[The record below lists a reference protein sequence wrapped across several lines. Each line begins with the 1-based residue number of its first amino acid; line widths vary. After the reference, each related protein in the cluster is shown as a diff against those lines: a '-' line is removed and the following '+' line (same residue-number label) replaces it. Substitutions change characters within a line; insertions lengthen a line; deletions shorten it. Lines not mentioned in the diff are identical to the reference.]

1 MCVFLPT
8 CLSVCLVVCVSAHS
22 VTTSNRQA
30 SAQCCKCVYA
40 YQRKCVVTLLHKQ
53 TNNCVCAVV
62 LVCMNRTDN
71 MCLSGQ
77 VSFCMR
83 ELVPICLS
91 FYSSAQLSVHTKKQA
106 YRLYYSAIRIGGSG
120 WRRFGSGWRCVLI
133 YNRLNRSVSL
143 PLKPIPKTGSRLFV
157 LAGD

>member
-1 MCVFLPT
+1 
-8 CLSVCLVVCVSAHS
+8 
-22 VTTSNRQA
+22 
-30 SAQCCKCVYA
+30 
-40 YQRKCVVTLLHKQ
+40 
-53 TNNCVCAVV
+53 
-62 LVCMNRTDN
+62 

-77 VSFCMR
+77 ASFYMR
-83 ELVPICLS
+83 ELAPICLS

-120 WRRFGSGWRCVLI
+120 WRRFGSGWRCVLV

-157 LAGD
+157 LADD

>member
-22 VTTSNRQA
+22 VTISNRQA
-30 SAQCCKCVYA
+30 FAQCCKCVYA
-40 YQRKCVVTLLHKQ
+40 HQRKCVVTLLHKQ
-53 TNNCVCAVV
+53 TNSFVCEVV
-62 LVCMNRTDN
+62 LICMSRNGN

-77 VSFCMR
+77 ASFYMR
-83 ELVPICLS
+83 ELILICLS
-91 FYSSAQLSVHTKKQA
+91 FYSSAQLSVHTKKQV
-106 YRLYYSAIRIGGSG
+106 YRLYCSAIGIGGSG
-120 WRRFGSGWRCVLI
+120 WRQFGSGWRFVLV
-133 YNRLNRSVSL
+133 YNRLNKSVSS